1 VIFRYTTICK
11 ANLFTGGVSYMS
23 QMDNK
28 IDKLD
33 EIVQLSILYDFYGEL
48 LTDHKKQ
55 IFEDYVLNDLSLSEI
70 AALKGISRQGVYDVF
85 KRCSQELRD
94 YEDKLGLVKKF
105 KSVKEKLNRI
115 KEIASESQQIKDTV
129 INHEIVTLAD
139 DILKEL

>member
-1 VIFRYTTICK
+1 
-11 ANLFTGGVSYMS
+11 MS
-23 QMDNK
+23 QRENK

-48 LTDHKKQ
+48 LNDRKKQ

-70 AALKGISRQGVYDVF
+70 ADLQGISRQGVYDVV
-85 KRCSQELRD
+85 KRCSQELKSYD
-94 YEDKLGLVKKF
+94 DKLNLIKKF
-105 KSVKEKLNRI
+105 QIAKEKLIRM
-115 KEIASESQQIKDTV
+115 KEIASEAEKNNGKA

>member
-1 VIFRYTTICK
+1 
-11 ANLFTGGVSYMS
+11 MS

-55 IFEDYVLNDLSLSEI
+55 IFEDYVLNDLSLGEI
-70 AALKGISRQGVYDVF
+70 AALKGISRQGVYDIV

-105 KSVKEKLNRI
+105 QNVKEKLNRI
-115 KEIASESQQIKDTV
+115 KEIASGSQQIKDTA
-129 INHEIVTLAD
+129 INYEIVTLAD

>member
-1 VIFRYTTICK
+1 
-11 ANLFTGGVSYMS
+11 MS